1 MLASRIITPFESV
14 GVVRTEM
21 SGSREK
27 SLLGCI
33 EGSLALSH
41 KKNPRILRSKTAGF
55 FHKNQLARSF
65 AIGAAEAPKF
75 FILAF

>member
-1 MLASRIITPFESV
+1 MQN
-14 GVVRTEM
+14 
-21 SGSREK
+21 
-27 SLLGCI
+27 CI